1 MDDIVE
7 KIESMSIDFE
17 LKFSDVLIKLS
28 AVEKVQNEVKDIAER
43 NDRNLARIFER
54 LETLDARLD
63 QVPPAT
69 TQNQLFTREQIAQA
83 RDDLGLDLNQE
94 LVCSSLL
101 FFFL

>member
-1 MDDIVE
+1 M
-7 KIESMSIDFE
+7 
-17 LKFSDVLIKLS
+17 S

-54 LETLDARLD
+54 LETLEARLD
-63 QVPPAT
+63 QIHPAT
-69 TQNQLFTREQIAQA
+69 TQNQLFSRGQIAQA

-101 FFFL
+101 FIY